1 MNRWPGKNEIS
12 VSNIQDQR
20 PEISRFRWEGAMRN
34 KAFRLASATGIVL
47 FIGSAFQFAQAPAW
61 KGKIVKEGEL
71 TVVQNPKEPIYR
83 DPILTLKEDLVVGG
97 SKAQG
102 EAAFSRARRI
112 AVDRDEAIYVG
123 DSKQACVKVFDKAG
137 VYSRTI
143 GRRGQGPGEIGLVES
158 ISVNPNNQELIVG
171 DANKLIFF
179 DLQGRFKRN
188 LVLRGLATQASLDK
202 QENVF
207 AWISDIRE
215 RRSIFRLFSP
225 DMTKI
230 LSDIVVIP
238 DPPDLNMYTPRE
250 YWIIDPQGR
259 LIFGYPKTYEIS
271 FYDEHLKIA
280 RKIVREYKPVK
291 VTEEDKKIYMK
302 RSLPPGF
309 SGPPKHPC
317 PSVHAAFRSFFIDDR
332 GRLFVQT
339 WERTSDGRQDIYDV
353 YDSEG
358 RFFGRIALNVH
369 PDFINPIPR
378 ILRNNKLYAVEV
390 DEEGYEVVKRYS
402 VTWRY

>member
-1 MNRWPGKNEIS
+1 MK
-12 VSNIQDQR
+12 
-20 PEISRFRWEGAMRN
+20 N
-34 KAFRLASATGIVL
+34 KAFRMAAATGIVL
-47 FIGSAFQFAQAPAW
+47 FICSAAQFAQAPAW
-61 KGKIVKEGEL
+61 KGKIVKEGEI
-71 TVVQNPKEPIYR
+71 TIIRNPKKPIYR
-83 DPILTLKEDLVVGG
+83 EPILALKEDFVLGG

-102 EAAFSRARRI
+102 ESAFSRARRI
-112 AVDRDEAIYVG
+112 AVDSDEAIYVG

-137 VYSRTI
+137 VYLRTI
-143 GRRGQGPGEIGLVES
+143 GRRGQGPGEMGWVDS
-158 ISVNPNNQELIVG
+158 VAVNPDNQELIVG
-171 DANKLIFF
+171 DGYKLIVF

-188 LVLRGLATQASLDK
+188 LMLRGMAAQASLDR
-202 QENVF
+202 QGNVF

-230 LSDIVVIP
+230 LSDIVV
-238 DPPDLNMYTPRE
+238 DPDLPDRNMYSPRAC
-250 YWIIDPQGR
+250 WILDPQGR
-259 LIFGYPKTYEIS
+259 LIFGYSKTYEIS
-271 FYDEHLKIA
+271 FYDEHLKIVK
-280 RKIVREYKPVK
+280 KIVRDNERVK
-291 VTEEDKKIYMK
+291 VTEADKKIYMK
-302 RSLPPGF
+302 RSLPPGT
-309 SGPPKHPC
+309 SGPVKHPC

>member
-1 MNRWPGKNEIS
+1 
-12 VSNIQDQR
+12 
-20 PEISRFRWEGAMRN
+20 MRN
-34 KAFRLASATGIVL
+34 KAFGMAAASGIML
-47 FIGSAFQFAQAPAW
+47 FICSGAQFAQVPTW
-61 KGKIVKEGEL
+61 KGKIVKEGEM
-71 TVVQNPKEPIYR
+71 TVVQNPKEPLYQ
-83 DPILTLKEDLVVGG
+83 DPILSLKEDFALGG

-102 EAAFSRARRI
+102 ESAFSRARSI
-112 AVDRDEAIYVG
+112 AIDTGGNIYVG
-123 DSKQACVKVFDKAG
+123 DSKQACVKVFDKSDA
-137 VYSRTI
+137 YLRTI
-143 GRRGQGPGEIGLVES
+143 GRRGQGPGEMGFVD
-158 ISVNPNNQELIVG
+158 SVCVTPDNQELIVS
-171 DANKLIFF
+171 DINKLVVF

-188 LVLRGLATQASLDK
+188 LVLRGATHASLDR
-202 QENVF
+202 QGNVF

-215 RRSIFRLFSP
+215 RRSILRLFSP

-230 LSDIVVIP
+230 LSDIVV
-238 DPPDLNMYTPRE
+238 DPDLPDQNMYSPRA
-250 YWIIDPQGR
+250 YWILDPQDR

-271 FYDEHLKIA
+271 VYDEHLKIA
-280 RKIVREYKPVK
+280 KKIVREYEPVK

-302 RSLPPGF
+302 RSLPPGT

-339 WERTSDGRQDIYDV
+339 WERTSDGRQDIHDV
-353 YDSEG
+353 YDSQG

-378 ILRNNKLYAVEV
+378 VLKNNKLYAVES

-402 VTWRY
+402 VTWKH